1 MDIVFNCAN
10 CQQELAIDAA
20 EAGSELQCPTCG
32 TALTVP
38 APTEANTQPGA
49 SAPPP
54 SATPPPTPQPAPPP
68 PPAPPP
74 EKVFSVPQRSTPAE
88 ALIEKPKPSLEV
100 AAKQGDR
107 VRVKTIK
114 HGDCVDISKDKFD
127 EIVAEVIA
135 KIGYDNIISM
145 TPFSY
150 SHIAHGGSTLLTDY
164 ALMIIYKG

>member
-1 MDIVFNCAN
+1 MDIVFNCGN
-10 CQQELAIDAA
+10 CQQELAIDA
-20 EAGSELQCPTCG
+20 EETGSELQCPTCG
-32 TALTVP
+32 TTLTVP

-54 SATPPPTPQPAPPP
+54 PATPPPPPP
-68 PPAPPP
+68 PPAP
-74 EKVFSVPQRSTPAE
+74 EKVFSVPQRTTPAA

-107 VRVKTIK
+107 LRVKTIK

-127 EIVAEVIA
+127 DIVMEFIA
-135 KIGYDNIISM
+135 KIGFDNIISM

-150 SHIAHGGSTLLTDY
+150 SHVAHGGSTLLTDY